1 MNQQTRK
8 EKPRMK
14 QSDRTDKNN
23 DIGKGTKQT
32 RKDRAILAML
42 QYATIE
48 KAAAAINMHPAT
60 LYRWLKLPDFR
71 DQLIEARH
79 TAFSQCLA
87 RLHQAAPVAANRLLR
102 VLANEETPASSV
114 IRACDSILNHAE
126 RGFQLDMIEAR
137 VSKLEKHHEDEG
149 AQPKQ

>member
-1 MNQQTRK
+1 MN
-8 EKPRMK
+8 

-23 DIGKGTKQT
+23 DSGKGSKQT

-42 QYATIE
+42 QHVTIE
-48 KAAAAINMHPAT
+48 KAAAAVPMHPAT
-60 LYRWLKLPDFR
+60 LYRWLKQPDFR
-71 DQLIEARH
+71 DQLIKARH

-102 VLANEETPASSV
+102 LIANEETPSGSM
-114 IRACDSILNHAE
+114 IRASDSILNHAE

-137 VSKLEKHHEDEG
+137 VSKLEKRCED
-149 AQPKQ
+149 Q

>member
-1 MNQQTRK
+1 MS
-8 EKPRMK
+8 
-14 QSDRTDKNN
+14 QSDRTNKNN

-48 KAAAAINMHPAT
+48 KAATAVNMHPAT

-71 DQLIEARH
+71 DRLIEARH
-79 TAFSQCLA
+79 AAFSQCLA

-114 IRACDSILNHAE
+114 IRACDSILNRAE

-137 VSKLEKHHEDEG
+137 VSKIEKRDADEG